1 MAGVV
6 IVPLGGTSTGSTM
19 TDGQW
24 ALLAPLL
31 SAAGS
36 TGGRGGRPEKWN
48 RRLVLDAIFYLVRG
62 GIAWRALPADFP
74 PHQSVYALFRRCTR
88 AWARCRIY
96 AALRERA
103 RLADGRGPVPTAAVI
118 DPQTVRA
125 ADTVPTASSGYDGGK
140 KIKGRKRHVAV
151 DTGGLLLAVV
161 VTTAS
166 LQDRDG
172 AFRITAALREAFS
185 TITLV
190 WADAGYTGRFVRD
203 ARKIW
208 DLAVAIRQ
216 APRPGQGLR
225 PAPPPLG
232 RGTLHR
238 LADQVPPPRTRL
250 RDPPSHPRSHDLDHR
265 YLATQQPPHL
275 LTQFTDAF

>member
-1 MAGVV
+1 VGAGAAA
-6 IVPLGGTSTGSTM
+6 PGGGEHRRAR
-19 TDGQW
+19 GQ
-24 ALLAPLL
+24 A
-31 SAAGS
+31 
-36 TGGRGGRPEKWN
+36 EKWD

-74 PHQSVYALFRRCTR
+74 PHQTVYALFRRWTR
-88 AWARCRIY
+88 ARAWCRIY
-96 AALRERA
+96 AALRERV

-118 DPQTVRA
+118 DSQTVRA

-151 DTGGLLLAVV
+151 DTGGLLLAIV

-172 AFRITAALREAFS
+172 AFRITASLREAFS

-190 WADAGYTGRFVRD
+190 WADAGYAARFVRD

-208 DLAVAIRQ
+208 DLAVAIVKRPDQ
-216 APRPGQGLR
+216 AKGLF
-225 PAPPPLG
+225 L
-232 RGTLHR
+232 LHR
-238 LADQVPPPRTRL
+238 RWVVERSFAWLTKFRRLVRDYETLPATHEAMIWTAATWQLSNRLTR
-250 RDPPSHPRSHDLDHR
+250 
-265 YLATQQPPHL
+265 
-275 LTQFTDAF
+275 